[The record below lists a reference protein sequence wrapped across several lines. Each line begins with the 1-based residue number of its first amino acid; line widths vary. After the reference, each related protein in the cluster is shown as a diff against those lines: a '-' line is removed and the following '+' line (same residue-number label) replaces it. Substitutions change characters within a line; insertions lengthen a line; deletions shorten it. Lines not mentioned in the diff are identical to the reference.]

1 MGTHASYSSAVGV
14 QNPAVAFGL
23 KDLPLIN
30 LNNKSSDSE
39 ESRDNSGANYEAVLK
54 SLMAKNGVDT
64 SNQATAYIA

>member
-14 QNPAVAFGL
+14 QNPTVAFGL
-23 KDLPLIN
+23 KDLPLI
-30 LNNKSSDSE
+30 NKSSDSE

-54 SLMAKNGVDT
+54 SLMAKNAVDT